1 MTTTASRSHRFSS
14 VVFEPDNVNAEA
26 EVVRTRHDPPTAVL
40 ARRAVRAKDRCA
52 IASHARPYEAL
63 RARSTRARCGPDAS
77 RPAQRVIETIGAGRD
92 YVGRGLRS
100 RRSEIY
106 DRGDEPAQREDL
118 LGLPI
123 ERVTTNGNGQDATG
137 RDLRSETCAWLAGQI
152 VRPGDV
158 MLDEALLGLFPGNAT
173 NNVRELGQVS
183 INASGTSLTVQTS
196 DASSGVVPA
205 TAFACLL
212 FTPASQIA
220 HRLQAQQCATA
231 GGVWFPMAGSS
242 TTIDLTAYPQF
253 LNAQFTVQ
261 VAANQDANNANGD
274 AFYNNITADT
284 TTTGGTFPS

>member
-1 MTTTASRSHRFSS
+1 MMIELHEPGSPKRRGIRWAALALIVTGLTAATVGVSAADVPHSGCAAVSVGGSS
-14 VVFEPDNVNAEA
+14 GW
-26 EVVRTRHDPPTAVL
+26 
-40 ARRAVRAKDRCA
+40 
-52 IASHARPYEAL
+52 
-63 RARSTRARCGPDAS
+63 CGL
-77 RPAQRVIETIGAGRD
+77 
-92 YVGRGLRS
+92 Y
-100 RRSEIY
+100 
-106 DRGDEPAQREDL
+106 
-118 LGLPI
+118 
-123 ERVTTNGNGQDATG
+123 
-137 RDLRSETCAWLAGQI
+137 
-152 VRPGDV
+152 
-158 MLDEALLGLFPGNAT
+158 PGNAT

-183 INASGTSLTVQTS
+183 INASGTSLTVQTA

-220 HRLQAQQCATA
+220 HRLQAQQCAAA
-231 GGVWFPMAGSS
+231 GGVWFPMAGGS